1 MIHLLRMGAAAMQGA
16 LMRREPGPDPQPFD
30 PADIP
35 GLEAWYRGDS
45 YAGGVAMDLSGN
57 GRDAAAIGTVNT
69 VVSRGQLAL
78 EFGGEGRLVA
88 EFGET
93 IPQPITFYLVT
104 MRPSVS
110 AVLHTLAS
118 SSGAT
123 GPRVYSVSTGY
134 RVGMS
139 KVITFGAPQA
149 NQTAALCGVA
159 DGASSLAFADD
170 FATPGVTGD
179 MGAGNLIGVT
189 IGSNVDGA
197 SALEGLVWDVLI
209 YSGAHDAETRA
220 KVAGYFNA
228 RYGLNITT

>member
-1 MIHLLRMGAAAMQGA
+1 
-16 LMRREPGPDPQPFD
+16 MRRSRHIGRRSRHPIRPGNGGGGADPS
-30 PADIP
+30 DIP
-35 GLEAWYRGDS
+35 GLEAWYRGDA
-45 YAGGVAMDLSGN
+45 YAGGTAFDLSGYM
-57 GRDAAAIGTVNT
+57 RDATAVGTVNT
-69 VVSRGQLAL
+69 VVDRGQPAF
-78 EFGGEGRLVA
+78 EFSGEGRLVA

-110 AVLHTLAS
+110 AVNYTLAA
-118 SSGAT
+118 SSGTT

-134 RVGMS
+134 RVGMGT
-139 KVITFGAPQA
+139 VLTFGSPQA
-149 NQTAALCGVA
+149 NQVAALCGVA
-159 DGASSLAFADD
+159 DGASSSAFADD

-220 KVAGYFNA
+220 KVAGYFND
-228 RYGLNITT
+228 RYGLNIAT

>member
-30 PADIP
+30 PSQVP

-57 GRDAAAIGTVNT
+57 GRDATAVDTVNT
-69 VVSRGQLAL
+69 VVSRGQPAF
-78 EFGGEGRLVA
+78 EFSGEGRLVA

-110 AVLHTLAS
+110 TVNHTLAA

-134 RVGMS
+134 RVGMGT
-139 KVITFGAPQA
+139 VLTFGSPQA
-149 NQTAALCGVA
+149 NQVAAICGVA
-159 DGASSLAFADD
+159 DGVSSLAFADD
-170 FATPGVTGD
+170 FAVPGATGD

-189 IGSNVDGA
+189 IGSNVDG
-197 SALEGLVWDVLI
+197 SNALEGLVWDVLL